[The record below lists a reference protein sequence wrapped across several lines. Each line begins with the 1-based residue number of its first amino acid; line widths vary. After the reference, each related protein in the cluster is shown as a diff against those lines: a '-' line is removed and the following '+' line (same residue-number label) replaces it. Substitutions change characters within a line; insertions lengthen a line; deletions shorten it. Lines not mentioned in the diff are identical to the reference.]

1 MPPTRNSPDETQ
13 PVIAVVFLQ
22 PDCNMSCTFCV
33 TEDTIDTM
41 AFAQAVAL
49 LGELAARGIAHVV
62 LGGGEPFT
70 WPGDVVHLAE
80 VAHARG
86 FHVQVGTNGVAL
98 PAGFEH
104 LAAIDRFVVPLES
117 MHAAT
122 HDAMRRFQ
130 ARHHALILERLRAL
144 KAAAKSITVS
154 TVVTARN
161 VNDVV
166 LVGEFLRDQHAGS
179 HTCDAWHLYRFL
191 PLGRGGGARA
201 RAARDRRGVCAHA
214 ARRARARP
222 AVPRA
227 RAARH
232 VRLARSAVLL
242 VRGRP
247 AAHARWQLARASR
260 RPHVS
265 GQLGLTRRSTRRNR
279 SSTACG

>member
-179 HTCDAWHLYRFL
+179 RHVHAWHLYRFL
-191 PLGRGGGARA
+191 PLGRGGSTHAHELHVTDEAYARMLRDV
-201 RAARDRRGVCAHA
+201 RALGLPFRVL
-214 ARRARARP
+214 ARP
-222 AVPRA
+222 DMY
-227 RAARH
+227 
-232 VRLARSAVLL
+232 
-242 VRGRP
+242 
-247 AAHARWQLARASR
+247 ASR
-260 RPHVS
+260 AVQFFWYE
-265 GQLGLTRRSTRRNR
+265 GDQLRTLGGSWRAPPADHTSRG
-279 SSTACG
+279 SSA